1 MMVDARAWQSYG
13 ASVPDLQKFATLV
26 LSQPS
31 SASICERINGEFA
44 FVKDPRRNRLR
55 HEKAAKLVGL
65 FHNLRLIFRMKKPN
79 YVETAVGWN
88 DEDKQTG
95 LSKYGV
101 TNYEPAAIKR
111 IPMPIRP
118 PVPLFEPEEPA
129 NDDGGWYFPRS
140 DRDDELLCGHCDLNQ
155 PPLLTGQ

>member
-1 MMVDARAWQSYG
+1 MPAHDWWQSYG

-31 SASICERINGEFA
+31 SASICERINGEFG

-65 FHNLRLIFRMKKPN
+65 FHNLRLIFRMKRPN

-101 TNYEPAAIKR
+101 THYEPHVVKSIPYRCPSARLCRLSSQRSQAASR
-111 IPMPIRP
+111 
-118 PVPLFEPEEPA
+118 
-129 NDDGGWYFPRS
+129 
-140 DRDDELLCGHCDLNQ
+140 
-155 PPLLTGQ
+155 